1 MKVLDVAM
9 TEVLPDGVGVPGVS
23 VGYGAQRTGA
33 PEATT
38 IEMMPVSQ
46 SAV

>member
-1 MKVLDVAM
+1 MEVLDVAV
-9 TEVLPDGVGVPGVS
+9 TEVLPDDVGVPGVS

-38 IEMMPVSQ
+38 IARMPVSQ